1 MNVLMTSLS
10 GQNCFRSGLYHNSF
24 NMLSVFS
31 YYDDQHIYVP
41 ADHITQIKCHIYL
54 RVIIIRALNSQ
65 LANWL
70 DNHPIRKMKL
80 S

>member
-1 MNVLMTSLS
+1 MTYLS

-31 YYDDQHIYVP
+31 YYDQHIYVP
-41 ADHITQIKCHIYL
+41 ADRITQIKCNICL
-54 RVIIIRALNSQ
+54 FVKNIRALNSR
-65 LANWL
+65 LA
-70 DNHPIRKMKL
+70 